1 MPRLATF
8 ESQLAMTN
16 ASVQNITVADYF
28 DQLDSHDW
36 EYKHASG
43 PAYFKGQAQRDAI
56 HDAALEDK
64 TLRAVRDAYF
74 AFKRGERA
82 KPTADEFINTN
93 AANDSVA
100 LDTATVRV
108 VGTDAPPANDS
119 STPSPLPPTRDE
131 LVKLVSDGRF
141 FGIEFQKRDG
151 TVRQMQA
158 RLGVTKHLRGGQK
171 AYSDAAKGIL
181 TVFSTDARGY
191 RSIRL
196 DSILSLVVNGTTYA
210 AI

>member
-1 MPRLATF
+1 
-8 ESQLAMTN
+8 MTN

-43 PAYFKGQAQRDAI
+43 PAYFKGQAERDAI
-56 HDAALEDK
+56 HDAASEDDN
-64 TLRAVRDAYF
+64 LRAIRDAYF

-82 KPTADEFINTN
+82 KPVADEFIGTT
-93 AANDSVA
+93 AANDPVSVA
-100 LDTATVRV
+100 TVATVAV
-108 VGTDAPPANDS
+108 ADANTVAANDDS
-119 STPSPLPPTRDE
+119 SPEPLPPTRDE

-141 FGIEFQKRDG
+141 FGVEFQKRDG

-158 RLGVTKHLRGGQK
+158 RLGVTKHLRGGEK

-181 TVFSTDARGY
+181 TVFSADARGY